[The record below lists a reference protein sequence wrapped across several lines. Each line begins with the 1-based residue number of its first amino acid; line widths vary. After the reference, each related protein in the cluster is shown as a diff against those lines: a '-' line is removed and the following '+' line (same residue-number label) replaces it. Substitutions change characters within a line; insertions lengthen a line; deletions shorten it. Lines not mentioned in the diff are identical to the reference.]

1 MQSDRDSIHNWL
13 VRPACPLSEEACLLW
28 LYNVEVAEVE
38 DAEVEAVEIVEVVD
52 IVVVASVRNPIHGLS
67 SSRQRNRNS

>member
-28 LYNVEVAEVE
+28 LYNVEVAKVE
-38 DAEVEAVEIVEVVD
+38 DAEVEVVEVVD

>member
-28 LYNVEVAEVE
+28 LYNVEVAEVD
-38 DAEVEAVEIVEVVD
+38 DAEVEVVEVVD
-52 IVVVASVRNPIHGLS
+52 IEVVASVRNPIHGLS